1 MAQHTHVVPI
11 SILGNAVRLRVVV
24 NEGRVPDCEVFDAV
38 EEGDQVGQ
46 SCSLGWEEDGGFL
59 FFGCWRL
66 LALIDLDG
74 M

>member
-1 MAQHTHVVPI
+1 MVD
-11 SILGNAVRLRVVV
+11 
-24 NEGRVPDCEVFDAV
+24 EGRVPDCEVFDAV